1 MLNNQEYITTELEK
15 ILYEIL
21 PITSKRLKNLV
32 YIIIRI
38 ILSRSVELS
47 DIAEKLNDDFTDANE
62 ESKIKRI
69 YRFFKTSTI
78 NPEYIYSFFIEE
90 IIKKYVKRSNQ
101 SKVII
106 IFDHTHLMIDL

>member
-32 YIIIRI
+32 YIIIGI
-38 ILSRSVELS
+38 ILSKSVIIS
-47 DIAEKLNDDFTDANE
+47 DISEKLKDDFTDATE

-69 YRFFKTSTI
+69 YRFFSNSPV
-78 NPEYIYSFFIEE
+78 NPDYLYSFFIEE
-90 IIKKYVKRSNQ
+90 VIKICKAKEQ
-101 SKVII
+101 
-106 IFDHTHLMIDL
+106 